1 MVLKKDRRAELIQE
15 AQDERVRDSEAL
27 FKRTVKS
34 ILTSIAYSQ
43 GQLDE
48 YREKLSK
55 LEVTEISSDSY

>member
-15 AQDERVRDSEAL
+15 AQDERVRDGEAL

-43 GQLDE
+43 EQINK
-48 YREKLSK
+48 YRENLSK
-55 LEVTEISSDSY
+55 LEVTEVTSEGY